1 MLKFNSKCF
10 DRADGSVGETRAD
23 HFSCVS
29 CLILHGQAAYVK
41 YSRKQTTLWP
51 KLTIFDVKYHSGYRQ
66 NGSQGSQKFQKKI
79 NLTNIWASERRGG
92 KKSEKKCSIVE
103 TKQMSVAHVVLRKC
117 VVCIVLS
124 LCFGYKVLWLQ
135 CMFTHNIW
143 MVTLTMNN
151 THTHTLNPIS
161 LKWKSISAQTVFN
174 VESRAQCKCVRS

>member
-1 MLKFNSKCF
+1 MLTVPTVQWVKPELIISPASRVWFYTVRLRMSNTVGNKQLFGLSWPSSMWNITPAIVRTAL
-10 DRADGSVGETRAD
+10 RAHKSFKRK
-23 HFSCVS
+23 
-29 CLILHGQAAYVK
+29 LIW
-41 YSRKQTTLWP
+41 QT
-51 KLTIFDVKYHSGYRQ
+51 
-66 NGSQGSQKFQKKI
+66 
-79 NLTNIWASERRGG
+79 SEPRRERGG